1 MSRTAAATSRWEDQ
15 RSFDELGRPLR
26 DLTFCVV
33 DLETT
38 GGSAEGGSMITEI
51 GAVKVRG
58 GEELG
63 VLGTLV
69 NPGERIPPFITVL
82 TGITEAMLAPAP
94 PIEAVLPSLLE
105 FLRGAVLVAH
115 NAPYDVGFLKAAC
128 ARHGHP
134 WPQLRVLDTA
144 ALARRALPRDEVPN
158 RKLGTLAQFVHAAV
172 QPGGSLFGLQE
183 ANPINED
190 AAFGGNASDYG
201 TTKDYMVGKRIGGTN
216 VFGGGF
222 ALYNTSGDI
231 VGGVGVSGDTS
242 CADHVIG
249 WKVRHALN
257 LDDVPAGVAPGNN
270 DNIIYDFSGGQS
282 AGGFGQPHCINASA
296 ETSIAASLPT
306 QYPTGPTP

>member
-1 MSRTAAATSRWEDQ
+1 MNPPPQPSRARRRGTPAAGVVALIFAAACNDNTTNPPTFNPDPVVTAAQLKTALD
-15 RSFDELGRPLR
+15 
-26 DLTFCVV
+26 
-33 DLETT
+33 
-38 GGSAEGGSMITEI
+38 A
-51 GAVKVRG
+51 AVG
-58 GEELG
+58 D
-63 VLGTLV
+63 
-69 NPGERIPPFITVL
+69 PPFPSSDANYNGGLSLNMWATVIDRNGVVVAVVF
-82 TGITEAMLAPAP
+82 TGATEGDQWPGSRIISAQKANTANNF
-94 PIEAVLPSLLE
+94 S
-105 FLRGAVLVAH
+105 
-115 NAPYDVGFLKAAC
+115 LKALA
-128 ARHGHP
+128 
-134 WPQLRVLDTA
+134 LSTA
-144 ALARRALPRDEVPN
+144 NLY
-158 RKLGTLAQFVHAAV
+158 AAV